1 VSEAITRTDF
11 AELAEQVARGLGK
24 ADLLDG
30 RAFIRTPVLFPSG
43 ATVVVVMED
52 EGGGWYRLSDLGQG
66 RDETEVL
73 GVAGAYRHQA
83 QEVAR
88 LSGLT
93 LEGNA
98 LVLPGVLAAQL
109 VAGTMPV
116 ANAAARALER
126 ASLRAASRPRE
137 DTIEKLVSRLVTVF
151 SKAQVKR
158 GEDVRGA
165 STHAWQV
172 DAVVTTGDHLAVFDV
187 VTSHPASIVWARA
200 KFHDFA
206 RLEAPPARVAVVR
219 RKADLGRPAGRVV
232 AGGTGGG
239 GRRSRPRPLSGSAGR
254 VGQPRGSN
262 SCSTPIFLPHRAGSA
277 KNIEGM

>member
-24 ADLLDG
+24 ADLLDR

-43 ATVVVVMED
+43 ATVVVVIED
-52 EGGGWYRLSDLGQG
+52 EGGGRYRLSDLGQG
-66 RDETEVL
+66 RDEAEVL

-93 LEGNA
+93 LEGNS
-98 LVLPGVLAAQL
+98 LVLPGVLATQL
-109 VAGTMPV
+109 VAGTMTV

-137 DTIEKLVSRLVTVF
+137 DSIEKLITRLVTVF
-151 SKAQVKR
+151 PKAQVKR
-158 GEDVRGA
+158 GVDLRGA

-172 DAVVTTGDHLAVFDV
+172 DAVVTTGDHRAVLDV
-187 VTSHPASIVWARA
+187 VTSNPASIVWASA

-206 RLEAPPARVAVVR
+206 RLEAPPARVAVVH
-219 RKADLGRPAGRVV
+219 RKASLGDLLAVLSQAARVV
-232 AGGTGGG
+232 EEDA
-239 GRRSRPRPLSGSAGR
+239 PD
-254 VGQPRGSN
+254 
-262 SCSTPIFLPHRAGSA
+262 RALTRA
-277 KNIEGM
+277 VLAT

>member
-24 ADLLDG
+24 VDLLDG

-43 ATVVVVMED
+43 ATVVVVIEE
-52 EGGGWYRLSDLGQG
+52 EGGGRYRLSDLGQG
-66 RDETEVL
+66 RDEAELL
-73 GVAGAYRHQA
+73 GVAGTYRHQA

-109 VAGTMPV
+109 VAATMTV

-137 DTIEKLVSRLVTVF
+137 DTIDKLVTRLVTVF
-151 SKAQVKR
+151 PKSPVKR
-158 GEDVRGA
+158 GEELRGA

-172 DAVVTTGDHLAVFDV
+172 DAVVTTDNHRAVFDV
-187 VTSHPASIVWARA
+187 VTSSPASVVWTST

-206 RLEAPPARVAVVR
+206 RLDPPPTLVAVVR
-219 RKADLGRPAGRVV
+219 RKADLGDLLAVLSQAARVV
-232 AGGTGGG
+232 EEDAPD
-239 GRRSRPRPLSGSAGR
+239 RVLSRAALA
-254 VGQPRGSN
+254 
-262 SCSTPIFLPHRAGSA
+262 A
-277 KNIEGM
+277 